1 MSDDGSDNMVVNS
14 EEEEKEEEKEE
25 EEENQSDSNE
35 NDKIEKTEETKN
47 KKSEKNKQIEKNE
60 EEEEIEENEQIEG
73 NEENEEN
80 EEESEIS
87 EKEEEVEIDDPIVKK
102 LLEFDISNYEEIKDE
117 IIETLMEDTFLIQ
130 NDLNKK
136 DKFNNV
142 DSTVKNYI
150 SGNLPKKKYDI
161 PKKKKNENLVYDFDE
176 ATLKV
181 YNKLSENEK
190 ESEVMKLLFPEGINS
205 IKQKPKKKE
214 INKEEITEKINQAL
228 QKKQE
233 DIERIA
239 TKCNEEYNEK
249 HTFTPMINKTNDDKR
264 NFEQFL
270 ENEKTHLQKAKDKI
284 NNIKQAEEIQKRR
297 DITLR
302 PKINKN
308 SEKIIKSKNNTNE
321 EVYVR
326 LYNKRNQSAKKV
338 AEKENEKFDKLQNKI
353 KKDTKNDK
361 NKNQTKQRANTVNS
375 KKEFK
380 IPEKPKP
387 TIEKKEIPK
396 KYLLLDKDISN
407 NKIFLNA
414 FEEHFKTISN
424 NFNNNNEEK
433 KEEETNKRTK
443 KNIELIPN
451 KFTSPQLNEFLYQL
465 GMISNKPV
473 ENNENNPVVESI
485 LQQDEKKL
493 INQLYESLKN
503 DDDTVDND
511 KLLKFLISVLG
522 LSNYDLYRQFKSNHQ
537 ESEISNLISDKT
549 SKDEKLEIMI
559 NKQNSENES
568 KINKD
573 NKKDNKY
580 VSFDNDNKL
589 IIPINKSKLIRRDF
603 QLFKITYMSS
613 RTNLKKKDKVKEE
626 KYNFKPNINQ
636 KSEIIYEKYKE
647 KMNTLKEENKEE
659 NQNNPHMD
667 YIERLFLQKKKHQAE
682 QEKLREEN
690 LKKEMEACTFKP
702 KTNNLSSITKATGAN
717 RFNELFHKGSE
728 KEKNRKNKTKEE
740 IELEKYGSECT
751 FKPNINNEAKEKTP
765 ETHFTNDIY
774 GEKSYRLLYERLRNG
789 RMERLVKDAVN
800 DRYGLDDVLKDF
812 VKKNKENNPEERDE
826 ERSSEEQS
834 ENNNDNKES
843 ENNESDENNN
853 NENKDDNK
861 TNDNNEDGKDE
872 EEKKDGIPLLIIDV
886 NIRQGVKKKIYVY
899 EGDTPEGLADKFA
912 EEHNLEP
919 ETKEKLQS
927 LIQSHMLR
935 LLTRIDE
942 ENQSLSEKSQNNNH
956 PPPKV

>member
-1 MSDDGSDNMVVNS
+1 MSDESDNLNELS
-14 EEEEKEEEKEE
+14 EEEEKEKEEKEE
-25 EEENQSDSNE
+25 EEEEEEENKSNSNE
-35 NDKIEKTEETKN
+35 KIEKNLGEKENKKKETK
-47 KKSEKNKQIEKNE
+47 KQNE
-60 EEEEIEENEQIEG
+60 EEEKEENNKNEMD
-73 NEENEEN
+73 EENEEIEEE
-80 EEESEIS
+80 EEESN
-87 EKEEEVEIDDPIVKK
+87 EKEDEIEVNDPIVKK
-102 LLEFDISNYEEIKDE
+102 LLEFDISNYEEIKND

-130 NDLNKK
+130 NDSNKK
-136 DKFNNV
+136 DKFNNI

-161 PKKKKNENLVYDFDE
+161 PKKKNNNNLVYDFNE
-176 ATLKV
+176 ATQNV

-190 ESEVMKLLFPEGINS
+190 QSEVMKLLFPEGINS

-214 INKEEITEKINQAL
+214 INREEISEKINQAL

-249 HTFTPMINKTNDDKR
+249 HTFTPMINKANDDKR

-270 ENEKTHLQKAKDKI
+270 QDEKTHLQKAKDKI
-284 NNIKQAEEIQKRR
+284 NNIKQAEEIQKKR
-297 DITLR
+297 DVTLR

-321 EVYVR
+321 EVYIR

-338 AEKENEKFDKLQNKI
+338 VDKENEKKDKLQNKN
-353 KKDTKNDK
+353 KKDIKNDK
-361 NKNQTKQRANTVNS
+361 NQRNKQRANTVTS

-407 NKIFLNA
+407 NKIFLNS
-414 FEEHFKTISN
+414 FEDHFKTISN
-424 NFNNNNEEK
+424 NFFNNNEEK
-433 KEEETNKRTK
+433 KEEETIKKTK

-451 KFTSPQLNEFLYQL
+451 KFNLTQLSEFLFQL

-473 ENNENNPVVESI
+473 ENNENNPVVEST

-511 KLLKFLISVLG
+511 KLLKFLISILG
-522 LSNYDLYRQFKSNHQ
+522 LSNYDLYRQFKANHQ
-537 ESEISNLISDKT
+537 ESEISNLITDKT

-667 YIERLFLQKKKHQAE
+667 YIERLFLQKKKQQAE

-751 FKPNINNEAKEKTP
+751 FKPNINYDTKEKIP
-765 ETHFTNDIY
+765 ETHFNNDIY

-853 NENKDDNK
+853 NGNKDDNK

>member
-1 MSDDGSDNMVVNS
+1 MSDNESDKEVLS
-14 EEEEKEEEKEE
+14 EEEEKEE
-25 EEENQSDSNE
+25 EEENKSDSNE
-35 NDKIEKTEETKN
+35 NEGIEKKEEN
-47 KKSEKNKQIEKNE
+47 KKPETENNE
-60 EEEEIEENEQIEG
+60 EE
-73 NEENEEN
+73 EENEEN
-80 EEESEIS
+80 EENDKIEENEEIEEEEEFS
-87 EKEEEVEIDDPIVKK
+87 EKEDEIEINDPIVKK
-102 LLEFDISNYEEIKDE
+102 LLEFDISNYEEIKND

-130 NDLNKK
+130 NDSNKK
-136 DKFNNV
+136 DKFNNI

-161 PKKKKNENLVYDFDE
+161 PKKKNNNNLVYDFNE
-176 ATLKV
+176 ATQNV

-190 ESEVMKLLFPEGINS
+190 QSEVMKLLFPEGINS

-214 INKEEITEKINQAL
+214 INRDEITEKINQAL
-228 QKKQE
+228 LKKQE

-249 HTFTPMINKTNDDKR
+249 HTFTPMINKANDDKR

-270 ENEKTHLQKAKDKI
+270 QDEKTHLQKAKDKI
-284 NNIKQAEEIQKRR
+284 NNIKQAEEIQKKR
-297 DITLR
+297 DVTLR

-321 EVYVR
+321 EVYIR

-338 AEKENEKFDKLQNKI
+338 VDKENEKKDKLQNKN
-353 KKDTKNDK
+353 KKDIKNDK
-361 NKNQTKQRANTVNS
+361 NQRNKQRANTVTS

-414 FEEHFKTISN
+414 FEEHFKTILNSFEDHFKTISN
-424 NFNNNNEEK
+424 NFFNNNEEK
-433 KEEETNKRTK
+433 KEEDTIKKTK

-451 KFTSPQLNEFLYQL
+451 KFNLTQLSEFLFQL

-473 ENNENNPVVESI
+473 ENNENNPVVEST

-511 KLLKFLISVLG
+511 KLLKFLISILG
-522 LSNYDLYRQFKSNHQ
+522 LSNYDLYRQFKANHQ
-537 ESEISNLISDKT
+537 ESEISNLITDKT
-549 SKDEKLEIMI
+549 TKDEKLEIML

-589 IIPINKSKLIRRDF
+589 IIPINKAKLIRRDF
-603 QLFKITYMSS
+603 QLFQITYMSS
-613 RTNLKKKDKVKEE
+613 RANLKKKDKVKEE

-667 YIERLFLQKKKHQAE
+667 YIERLFLQKKKQQAE

-702 KTNNLSSITKATGAN
+702 KTNNLSSITKSSGAN

-751 FKPNINNEAKEKTP
+751 FKPNINYDTKEKIP
-765 ETHFTNDIY
+765 ETHFNNDIY

-853 NENKDDNK
+853 NGNKDDNK

>member
-1 MSDDGSDNMVVNS
+1 MSDESDNLNVLSEEEEEEEEENKSNS
-14 EEEEKEEEKEE
+14 NEKIEKNLGEKESKKKETKKQNEEEEKEENNKNEMDEENEEIEE
-25 EEENQSDSNE
+25 EEEESNE
-35 NDKIEKTEETKN
+35 KED
-47 KKSEKNKQIEKNE
+47 
-60 EEEEIEENEQIEG
+60 EIEVN
-73 NEENEEN
+73 
-80 EEESEIS
+80 
-87 EKEEEVEIDDPIVKK
+87 DPIVKK

-130 NDLNKK
+130 NDSNKK
-136 DKFNNV
+136 DKFNNI

-249 HTFTPMINKTNDDKR
+249 HTFTPMINKANDDKR

-270 ENEKTHLQKAKDKI
+270 QDEKTHLQKAKDKI
-284 NNIKQAEEIQKRR
+284 NNIKQAEEIQKKR
-297 DITLR
+297 DVTLR

-321 EVYVR
+321 EVYIR

-338 AEKENEKFDKLQNKI
+338 VDKENEKKDKLQNKN
-353 KKDTKNDK
+353 KKDIKNDK
-361 NKNQTKQRANTVNS
+361 NQRNKQRANTVTS

-407 NKIFLNA
+407 NKIFLNS
-414 FEEHFKTISN
+414 FEDHFKTISN
-424 NFNNNNEEK
+424 NFFNNNEEK
-433 KEEETNKRTK
+433 KEEETIKKTK

-451 KFTSPQLNEFLYQL
+451 KFNLTQLSEFLFQL

-473 ENNENNPVVESI
+473 ENNENNPVVEST

-511 KLLKFLISVLG
+511 KLLKFLISILG
-522 LSNYDLYRQFKSNHQ
+522 LSNYDLYRQFKANHQ
-537 ESEISNLISDKT
+537 ESEISNLITDKT

-580 VSFDNDNKL
+580 VSFDNENKL

-613 RTNLKKKDKVKEE
+613 RANLKKKDKVKEE

-667 YIERLFLQKKKHQAE
+667 YIERLFLQKKKQQAE

-751 FKPNINNEAKEKTP
+751 FKPNINYDTKEKIP
-765 ETHFTNDIY
+765 ETHFNNDIY

-853 NENKDDNK
+853 NGNKDDNK

>member
-1 MSDDGSDNMVVNS
+1 MSDNESDKEVLS
-14 EEEEKEEEKEE
+14 EEEEKEE
-25 EEENQSDSNE
+25 EEENKSDSNE
-35 NDKIEKTEETKN
+35 NEGIEKKEEN
-47 KKSEKNKQIEKNE
+47 KKPETENNE
-60 EEEEIEENEQIEG
+60 EE
-73 NEENEEN
+73 EENEEN
-80 EEESEIS
+80 EENDKIEENEEIEEEEEFS
-87 EKEEEVEIDDPIVKK
+87 EKEDEIEINDPIVKK
-102 LLEFDISNYEEIKDE
+102 LLEFDISNYEEIKND

-130 NDLNKK
+130 NDSNKK
-136 DKFNNV
+136 DKFNNI

-161 PKKKKNENLVYDFDE
+161 PKKKNNNNLVYDFNE
-176 ATLKV
+176 ATQNV

-190 ESEVMKLLFPEGINS
+190 QSEVMKLLFPEGINS

-214 INKEEITEKINQAL
+214 INREEISEKINQAL

-249 HTFTPMINKTNDDKR
+249 HTFTPMINKANDDKR

-270 ENEKTHLQKAKDKI
+270 QDEKTHLQKAKDKI
-284 NNIKQAEEIQKRR
+284 NNIKQAEEIQKKR
-297 DITLR
+297 DVTLR

-321 EVYVR
+321 EVYIR

-338 AEKENEKFDKLQNKI
+338 VDKENEKKDKLQNKN
-353 KKDTKNDK
+353 KKDIKNDK
-361 NKNQTKQRANTVNS
+361 NQRNKQRANTVTS

-407 NKIFLNA
+407 NKIFLNS
-414 FEEHFKTISN
+414 FEDHFKTISN
-424 NFNNNNEEK
+424 NFFNNNEEK

-451 KFTSPQLNEFLYQL
+451 KFTLPQLNEFLYQL
-465 GMISNKPV
+465 GIISNKPV

-511 KLLKFLISVLG
+511 KLLKFLISILG
-522 LSNYDLYRQFKSNHQ
+522 LSNYDLYRQFKANHQ
-537 ESEISNLISDKT
+537 ESEISNLITDKT

-580 VSFDNDNKL
+580 VSFDNENKL

-613 RTNLKKKDKVKEE
+613 RANLKKKDKVKEE

-667 YIERLFLQKKKHQAE
+667 YIERLFLQKKKQQAE

-751 FKPNINNEAKEKTP
+751 FKPNINYDTKEKIP
-765 ETHFTNDIY
+765 ETHFNNDIY

-853 NENKDDNK
+853 NGNKDDNK

>member
-1 MSDDGSDNMVVNS
+1 MSDESDNLNVLS
-14 EEEEKEEEKEE
+14 EEEEKEKEEEKEE
-25 EEENQSDSNE
+25 EEEEEEENKSNSNE
-35 NDKIEKTEETKN
+35 KIEKNLGEKEN
-47 KKSEKNKQIEKNE
+47 KKKVTKKQNE
-60 EEEEIEENEQIEG
+60 EEENNKNEMD
-73 NEENEEN
+73 EENEEIEEE
-80 EEESEIS
+80 EEESN
-87 EKEEEVEIDDPIVKK
+87 EKEDEIEVNDPIVKK
-102 LLEFDISNYEEIKDE
+102 LLEFDISNYEEIKND

-130 NDLNKK
+130 NDSNKK
-136 DKFNNV
+136 DKFNNI

-161 PKKKKNENLVYDFDE
+161 PKKKNNNNLVYDFNE
-176 ATLKV
+176 ATQNV

-190 ESEVMKLLFPEGINS
+190 QSEVMKLLFPEGINS

-214 INKEEITEKINQAL
+214 INREEISEKINQAL

-249 HTFTPMINKTNDDKR
+249 HTFTPMINKANDDKR

-270 ENEKTHLQKAKDKI
+270 QDEKTHLQKAKDKI
-284 NNIKQAEEIQKRR
+284 NNIKQAEEIQKKR
-297 DITLR
+297 DVTLR

-321 EVYVR
+321 EVYIR

-338 AEKENEKFDKLQNKI
+338 VDKENEKKDKLQNKN
-353 KKDTKNDK
+353 KKDIKNDK
-361 NKNQTKQRANTVNS
+361 NQRNKQRANTVTS

-407 NKIFLNA
+407 NKIFLNS
-414 FEEHFKTISN
+414 FEDHFKTISN
-424 NFNNNNEEK
+424 NFFNNNEEK
-433 KEEETNKRTK
+433 KEEETIKKTK

-451 KFTSPQLNEFLYQL
+451 KFNLTQLSEFLFQL

-473 ENNENNPVVESI
+473 ENNENNPVVEST

-511 KLLKFLISVLG
+511 KLLKFLISILG
-522 LSNYDLYRQFKSNHQ
+522 LSNYDLYRQFKANHQ
-537 ESEISNLISDKT
+537 ESEISNLITDKT

-603 QLFKITYMSS
+603 QLFQITYMSS
-613 RTNLKKKDKVKEE
+613 RANLKKKDKVKEE

-667 YIERLFLQKKKHQAE
+667 YIERLFLQKKKQQAE

-751 FKPNINNEAKEKTP
+751 FKPNINYDTKEKIP
-765 ETHFTNDIY
+765 ETHFNNDIY

-853 NENKDDNK
+853 NGNKDDNK